1 MTFHAD
7 TLTADLTRAEEDFR
21 KRTPKSA
28 EALTRA
34 SRVLPGGNTR
44 SSLWAAPYPLSI
56 TGGAGC
62 RITDVDGNTYTD
74 FLGEFTAGIFGHTC
88 PSLEKAVTAAHRG
101 GFGLSSHTPYEV
113 ALAEELAA
121 RFPSI
126 DLLRFTNSG
135 TEANV
140 MALTAARLVTGRERV
155 VVFAGGYHGGVLT
168 FGNGNAP
175 VNVPFDFAI
184 LPYNDPQAA
193 AQEFSKSGDR
203 IAAVLV
209 EPMQGAGG
217 CNVGTSEFLQALRDL
232 CDESGALLIFDEV
245 QTARMAPGGAQER
258 LGITPDMTTLGKIF
272 GGGLA
277 FGAFGGKKAV
287 MARFDPSHPDA
298 IPHAGTFNN
307 NRLTMAAGLESIRNH
322 LTPEALAALYERG
335 EAFRAALNDRFAAQ
349 GGWFYVSGMGSIMNI
364 HATGVDT
371 ALRRDR
377 LRLLH
382 FRMMERGYYFASRG
396 LIALSFAVGE
406 EEMGGFLDALDAVL
420 RERQAERAT

>member
-7 TLTADLTRAEEDFR
+7 TLSTELARAEQDYLD
-21 KRTPKSA
+21 RTPQSA
-28 EALTRA
+28 AAQVRA
-34 SRVLPGGNTR
+34 ARVLPGGNTR
-44 SSLWAAPYPLSI
+44 TSLWAAPYPLSI
-56 TGGAGC
+56 TGGSGC
-62 RITDVDGNTYTD
+62 RITDADGHEYVD
-74 FLGEFTAGIFGHTC
+74 FLGEFTAGIYGHTC
-88 PSLEKAVTAAHRG
+88 PELEQALVEAHRG
-101 GFGLSSHTPYEV
+101 GFGLSSHTPHE
-113 ALAEELAA
+113 AELAEELAA

-126 DLLRFTNSG
+126 DLLRFANSG

-140 MALTAARLVTGRERV
+140 MALTAARLVTGRERI

-168 FGNGNAP
+168 FGGGNSP
-175 VNVPFDFAI
+175 VNVPFEFAV
-184 LPYNDPQAA
+184 LPYNDLQAVEREFA
-193 AQEFSKSGDR
+193 ASGDR

-217 CNVGTSEFLQALRDL
+217 CVLGTPAFLQGLRSL

-277 FGAFGGKKAV
+277 FGAFGGSAEV

-307 NRLTMAAGLESIRNH
+307 NRLTMAAGLEAVRHH
-322 LTPEALAALYERG
+322 LTPEALQALFTRG
-335 EAFRAALNDRFAAQ
+335 EAFREALNARFAAR
-349 GGWFYVSGMGSIMNI
+349 GGNFHVTGMGSIMNI
-364 HATGVDT
+364 HAKAEDAAV
-371 ALRRDR
+371 RRDR

-382 FRMMERGYYFASRG
+382 LRMMEQGYYFAPRG
-396 LIALSFAVGE
+396 LIALSFPLGE
-406 EEMGGFLDALDAVL
+406 
-420 RERQAERAT
+420 AERAGFLEALDTVLA